1 VETIELET
9 AIDQNGNVHFPEQYR
24 QAYGKCVRVVATV
37 EDASVSLTEPEPL
50 GPETMGSP
58 VQATDAL
65 LERTKGCL
73 SPQLAPKEVEQE
85 WRSLREEWERV

>member
-1 VETIELET
+1 METIELET

-37 EDASVSLTEPEPL
+37 EDTPVSLIVPDPL
-50 GPETMGSP
+50 DSETPASP